1 MTIRLYRME
10 TIACVIFINVCWYFF
25 LKPRC
30 ALDKN
35 LYKNL
40 HFCVILLKWN
50 KSTIFF
56 FASPENIASKRRGV
70 LFLKPFFFAHPQKI
84 LYTLEKTGILFY
96 KPIFKIK
103 EKIFEQRKHSK
114 NEKKINRNLK
124 IMTVKIFFFVN
135 SKKNDF
141 LFCIHRKYSLEKTG
155 VLLWSRFLRI
165 NEKNFWNAECILKSF
180 EF

>member
-1 MTIRLYRME
+1 MYFKIIRIL
-10 TIACVIFINVCWYFF
+10 NYFSDHDF
-25 LKPRC
+25 DVARLRIYNLEKMGSYFSSHFFRILKNI
-30 ALDKN
+30 KN
-35 LYKNL
+35 QKFYPNL
-40 HFCVILLKWN
+40 RIY
-50 KSTIFF
+50 S
-56 FASPENIASKRRGV
+56 
-70 LFLKPFFFAHPQKI
+70 
-84 LYTLEKTGILFY
+84 LEKTGILFY

-155 VLLWSRFLRI
+155 VFL
-165 NEKNFWNAECILKSF
+165 
-180 EF
+180 